1 MISAN
6 KIYQQ
11 SGSSLPFK
19 EWIAREKAK
28 GNFIPNAVAMESF
41 QNADGTTEDT
51 DCGCGAKEENNSP
64 MFNNLVFIALA
75 GVLIYSFYKYAR

>member
-41 QNADGTTEDT
+41 QNADGTQENT
-51 DCGCGAKEENNSP
+51 DCGCAEEDKKSSLV
-64 MFNNLVFIALA
+64 NNLVFVALA
-75 GVLIYSFYKYAR
+75 GVLIYSIYKYAK

>member
-28 GNFIPNAVAMESF
+28 GNFIPNAVAMETF
-41 QNADGTTEDT
+41 QNADGTEENT
-51 DCGCGAKEENNSP
+51 DCGCGEKESKTP
-64 MFNNLVFIALA
+64 AMKNLVFVALA
-75 GVLIYSFYKYAR
+75 GILIYGIYKYTK

>member
-28 GNFIPNAVAMESF
+28 GNFIPNAVAMETF
-41 QNADGTTEDT
+41 QNADGTEENT
-51 DCGCGAKEENNSP
+51 DCGCGKEENNSP

>member
-51 DCGCGAKEENNSP
+51 DCGCDKEKNNSP
-64 MFNNLVFIALA
+64 MFNNLVFFALA

>member
-6 KIYQQ
+6 KIYQE
-11 SGSSLPFK
+11 SGSTLPFK

-41 QNADGTTEDT
+41 QNADGTQADT
-51 DCGCGAKEENNSP
+51 DCGCDKEESKTP
-64 MFNNLVFIALA
+64 AMKNLVFVALA
-75 GVLIYSFYKYAR
+75 GILIYGIYKYTK

>member
-28 GNFIPNAVAMESF
+28 GNFIPNAVAMETF
-41 QNADGTTEDT
+41 QNADGET
-51 DCGCGAKEENNSP
+51 DCGCEEKETKSP
-64 MFNNLVFIALA
+64 MVKNIMVVAVV
-75 GVLIYSFYKYAR
+75 GVLVYALYKYSK